1 MTQLQ
6 EGLISRT
13 GDLFYAFR
21 FLKLLVT
28 PFPKTKAFE
37 LGILDKDGNNIKK
50 AKELTTPEEKAA
62 YTVFH
67 RLVFNIKRLLGKL
80 PFGKSKL
87 ASYATAL
94 FLIKE
99 HTGLSEK
106 QIKKIMDEVLDDME
120 WDSIE
125 ESAWFT
131 TDDELNPGVY
141 TLINDI
147 PSLET
152 GEILGNKNSK
162 VKVVEFTKPYD
173 NVFGIDI
180 YEVLHPSTNQ
190 KLYIN
195 NGDITR

>member
-1 MTQLQ
+1 MTQLK

-28 PFPKTKAFE
+28 PFPKTTAFE

>member
-1 MTQLQ
+1 
-6 EGLISRT
+6 
-13 GDLFYAFR
+13 
-21 FLKLLVT
+21 
-28 PFPKTKAFE
+28 
-37 LGILDKDGNNIKK
+37 
-50 AKELTTPEEKAA
+50 
-62 YTVFH
+62 
-67 RLVFNIKRLLGKL
+67 
-80 PFGKSKL
+80 
-87 ASYATAL
+87 
-94 FLIKE
+94 
-99 HTGLSEK
+99 
-106 QIKKIMDEVLDDME
+106 MDVVLDDME

-152 GEILGNKNSK
+152 GEIIGRINSK
-162 VKVVEFTKPYD
+162 VKVSEFTKPYD

>member
-1 MTQLQ
+1 
-6 EGLISRT
+6 
-13 GDLFYAFR
+13 
-21 FLKLLVT
+21 
-28 PFPKTKAFE
+28 
-37 LGILDKDGNNIKK
+37 LDKDGNNIKK